1 MSQGRVRRPKCGAQQ
16 HKTGLVS
23 LGTTE
28 MLGTGRK
35 GKNRN
40 VTPKTAFGGH
50 IHLKEAE
57 YFRCGGNLEL
67 FLKCP
72 TEQNFK
78 KGGEAEKNLIR
89 LTVDETLNLKSK
101 GRIILKLSMQNKDLV
116 AEVVQ

>member
-16 HKTGLVS
+16 HKTGLVR

-67 FLKCP
+67 FLKCQ
-72 TEQNFK
+72 TESMTPLRK
-78 KGGEAEKNLIR
+78 AVR
-89 LTVDETLNLKSK
+89 LKVSEEEFNQID
-101 GRIILKLSMQNKDLV
+101 
-116 AEVVQ
+116 